1 MNTTPTLSFI
11 FEGNPV
17 RSVLID
23 GDPWF
28 VGRDV
33 ALVLGYAKPENA
45 ISRHCR
51 GTLKRGI
58 PTTSGVQEMA
68 VIAERDVYRL
78 IFSSKLPAAER
89 FEDWVVSEVL
99 PSIRKRGVYLEGQ
112 QKIRAEL
119 LDALAENIRDKAL
132 PALREFDRRTE
143 HLHWL
148 ALSKPHEH
156 ERRYQLVVD
165 SIALDFDL
173 PRSLVEALTR
183 YGMSVVATDQ
193 EVPSGR

>member
-1 MNTTPTLSFI
+1 MNNTPTLSFI

-33 ALVLGYAKPENA
+33 ATVLGYAKPENA
-45 ISRHCR
+45 ISRHCK

-58 PTTSGVQEMA
+58 LTLRGVQEMA
-68 VIAERDVYRL
+68 FIAERDVYRL

-89 FEDWVVSEVL
+89 FEEWVVSEVL

-132 PALREFDRRTE
+132 PALREF
-143 HLHWL
+143 
-148 ALSKPHEH
+148 
-156 ERRYQLVVD
+156 
-165 SIALDFDL
+165 
-173 PRSLVEALTR
+173 
-183 YGMSVVATDQ
+183 
-193 EVPSGR
+193 